1 MREMKRTTLFLILG
15 IALLSLGT
23 VIKRKNAVQQTQTDP
38 VDYEQKRQETT
49 EGKKGPPVPAIELY
63 PRARFLEQEPVE
75 KSKGTLVP
83 PTESEDRLWVE
94 EERQEGNQEGQ
105 PEEQWNW
112 EDLKEQPEV
121 DDTGDNR

>member
-38 VDYEQKRQETT
+38 VDYEQKRQETM
-49 EGKKGPPVPAIELY
+49 EGKKGPPVPAIDLY
-63 PRARFLEQEPVE
+63 PRERFLEQEPVE
-75 KSKGTLVP
+75 ASKEAPVP
-83 PTESEDRLWVE
+83 PTESEGRLWVE
-94 EERQEGNQEGQ
+94 EEKQEENQEEQ
-105 PEEQWNW
+105 PQEQWNW

-121 DDTGDNR
+121 DDMGDNH